1 MVVAAIAGEAL
12 VLVVEGTAVLRL
24 SLFVRT

>member
-12 VLVVEGTAVLRL
+12 ALVVEGTAVLRL